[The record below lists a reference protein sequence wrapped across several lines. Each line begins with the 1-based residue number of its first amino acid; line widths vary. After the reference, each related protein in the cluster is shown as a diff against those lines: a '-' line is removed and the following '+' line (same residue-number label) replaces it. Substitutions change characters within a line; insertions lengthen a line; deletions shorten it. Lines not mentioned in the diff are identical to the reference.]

1 MASLGNWL
9 AMGYRYVHPRMVKG
23 ELRYDVS
30 VRVGSKI
37 VWVGRYTTEKEAIA
51 GLRRR
56 FPERMFTAQSL
67 SLEQRAQPKPTAPA
81 RRYWH
86 ISWHSGNRPLV
97 ERANNES
104 ASRERERIPKRDR
117 ECERVRDRECDRS
130 V

>member
-1 MASLGNWL
+1 
-9 AMGYRYVHPRMVKG
+9 MGYRYVHPRMVKG

-67 SLEQRAQPKPTAPA
+67 SLEQPAQPKPTAPT
-81 RRYWH
+81 RRYRY
-86 ISWHSGNRPLV
+86 ISWHSGKLT
-97 ERANNES
+97 
-104 ASRERERIPKRDR
+104 RIARSSSDAETQT
-117 ECERVRDRECDRS
+117 EC
-130 V
+130 

>member
-56 FPERMFTAQSL
+56 FPERMLTA
-67 SLEQRAQPKPTAPA
+67 EPKPTAPA
-81 RRYWH
+81 RRYWY

-104 ASRERERIPKRDR
+104 AWRERERIPKRDR